1 MSTLDAL
8 PSAPAEQALDLIRG
22 RLMHQSLSNLLNGV
36 AGARKALPHL
46 AALESAVGLHGPA
59 VVAGLSRV
67 LLVKICSQLNSLPLP
82 ADDAPLQDLL
92 DRLMRALEALPERAV
107 GTPQPPLRLQAL
119 SDFVTDEKLQVLEVS
134 YADFEAASD
143 QFATTRSGVL

>member
-8 PSAPAEQALDLIRG
+8 PTATAEQALDLLRG
-22 RLMHQSLSNLLNGV
+22 RLMHQSLSGLLNGV
-36 AGARKALPHL
+36 SGARKALPHL
-46 AALESAVGLHGPA
+46 AALETAVGLHGPA
-59 VVAGLSRV
+59 VVNGLSRV

-92 DRLMRALEALPERAV
+92 DRLMRALEDAPERPGALPQR
-107 GTPQPPLRLQAL
+107 PLRLQAL

-134 YADFEAASD
+134 YADFEAASE
-143 QFATTRSGVL
+143 QFATTRTGVL